1 MPGWFLYVNG
11 VALFVIGLALLR
23 TRPRRPDDGLYRRY
37 INLGTLWALLC
48 CAVGV
53 ALCASAAGYFRVT
66 APSPPPLTAPE
77 RPPWRS

>member
-37 INLGTLWALLC
+37 INLGTLWVL
-48 CAVGV
+48 
-53 ALCASAAGYFRVT
+53 
-66 APSPPPLTAPE
+66 P
-77 RPPWRS
+77 RPV